1 MYWLIESIPF
11 LFLRYPNLFNPL
23 GTLISYSLIPPPPI
37 VCSVQHGELIVPST
51 PPPPPP
57 SLLPTDRRAPGGVFL
72 TLIKNSPTLTAAEKT
87 EVFKKDKKMVTNHK
101 KQAQK
106 RKKEAALKRSKA
118 GQPDQA
124 TCQPNF
130 NMDKRLL
137 PVSQL
142 LDGEERMASEG
153 VAGGPEGAELTSTSE
168 RAESTFVK
176 NEEAEP
182 FVAKREETEPMQVEE
197 SGGVKRNGAPTTS
210 QQQVEMDLDEF
221 ERTQTVGQDIILDEV

>member
-1 MYWLIESIPF
+1 M
-11 LFLRYPNLFNPL
+11 
-23 GTLISYSLIPPPPI
+23 
-37 VCSVQHGELIVPST
+37 
-51 PPPPPP
+51 
-57 SLLPTDRRAPGGVFL
+57 FL

-197 SGGVKRNGAPTTS
+197 SGGVKRNGAPPTS

-221 ERTQTVGQDIILDEV
+221 ERTQTVELDIILDEV